1 MDRYSILVLYLCLM
15 RASIDKGIVKR
26 RCLQI
31 NFGCAYIQETL
42 QLLPEGVSINECILS
57 LFLEYWCEVAPVLD
71 FECAY
76 VPD

>member
-1 MDRYSILVLYLCLM
+1 MGGGALDRYYDRVLSQY
-15 RASIDKGIVKR
+15 KR
-26 RCLQI
+26 NPLTLLQ
-31 NFGCAYIQETL
+31 
-42 QLLPEGVSINECILS
+42 EGVSINECILS